1 MCLDWFWKTGLTDGR
16 KDLENSNVRFVPE
29 ADINEE
35 SNCICYHA
43 SRKSEMIFSGIH
55 FADVFYPASDL
66 NAEQLFIIS

>member
-1 MCLDWFWKTGLTDGR
+1 M
-16 KDLENSNVRFVPE
+16 PE